1 MELNLKRI
9 AKTDNYTIGQLYIN
23 GKYEC
28 DTLENTDRDLTS
40 SMSLEEIKSKKKI
53 YGNTA
58 IPRGSYKIT
67 LDIVSPKFKD
77 RVWAKFCNG
86 KLPRLLDVKG
96 YDGVL
101 IHVGNKVS
109 DTLGCI
115 LVGKNTSNGV
125 ISNSTITFEKLY
137 SSLLEG
143 KDRGEELIIK
153 IE

>member
-1 MELNLKRI
+1 MELNLKRVS
-9 AKTDNYTIGQLYIN
+9 KTNNYTIGQLYIN

-28 DTLENTDRDLTS
+28 DTLEDTDRDLTS
-40 SMSLEEIKSKKKI
+40 SMSLEEIKSKKI

-58 IPRGSYKIT
+58 IPKGIYKIT

-101 IHVGNKVS
+101 IHVGNKVG

-115 LVGKNTSNGV
+115 LVGIKDRDGH
-125 ISNSTITFEKLY
+125 ICNSTNTFKNLYYKLKQATDQIT
-137 SSLLEG
+137 
-143 KDRGEELIIK
+143 IT

>member
-28 DTLENTDRDLTS
+28 DTLEDTDRDLTS